1 MVRVKKDKEESIEE
15 DISNTVCIDKR
26 NKRRSSSSE
35 KVKVGF
41 FISRK
46 VAEEFKRFC
55 ILKYGKYE
63 YGLYSE
69 EVERALTYWM
79 DLHTKAQTNLSND
92 IEVPKAV
99 TNPPSKVYN
108 IFKMVLSYIS
118 NKWGVDFD
126 SVNTIPKA
134 FLLEGISAVRGT
146 DPRTIRKWYKSFLK
160 FGLIKE
166 ITEHV
171 VEVM

>member
-1 MVRVKKDKEESIEE
+1 MDRSISKDIKKKESIN
-15 DISNTVCIDKR
+15 SNKK
-26 NKRRSSSSE
+26 NSNGRSR

-41 FISRK
+41 FLDK
-46 VAEEFKRFC
+46 ELVEEFKRFVAM
-55 ILKYGKYE
+55 KYAKVE
-63 YGLYSE
+63 KGLLSSE
-69 EVERALTYWM
+69 AESAIRYWI

-108 IFKMVLSYIS
+108 VFKMVLSYIS

-134 FLLEGISAVRGT
+134 FLLEGISAVRGS
-146 DPRTIRKWYKSFLK
+146 DPRTIRKWYRSFLK